1 VASNGWAH
9 VVLGWHLAYF
19 KNRIFPTG
27 AGKSRCFVLLNG
39 RGALPLPLA
48 MLLVQIR
55 VQGEGEAK
63 LPSFLTYRLISVP
76 ATNREDKAVYT
87 ETQLSQI
94 KSQKYR
100 PILSHLV
107 LRVAQAFDIYERAEM
122 NQAEIYGAASSRS
135 QKCLLGTGAWCI
147 WIPST
152 HFSIKAQQLS
162 RKSYMLWMSL
172 KLQVTKPAACLCLLM
187 SFLTYRASSSCQGPR
202 RILSTS
208 VGILSALSIYLSK
221 SPRPGRHLA
230 DHCSSRSFVK
240 MSFSL

>member
-1 VASNGWAH
+1 
-9 VVLGWHLAYF
+9 
-19 KNRIFPTG
+19 
-27 AGKSRCFVLLNG
+27 
-39 RGALPLPLA
+39 

-87 ETQLSQI
+87 EAQPSQL

-122 NQAEIYGAASSRS
+122 NQAEIYGASSSRS

-172 KLQVTKPAACLCLLM
+172 KLQVTKLAACLCLLM
-187 SFLTYRASSSCQGPR
+187 SFSNLSRKQLLPGTSSDSVHQR
-202 RILSTS
+202 RHPFSTKY
-208 VGILSALSIYLSK
+208 I
-221 SPRPGRHLA
+221 
-230 DHCSSRSFVK
+230 FVK
-240 MSFSL
+240 ITTPWTTFGRSLFKQILCEDEF

>member
-1 VASNGWAH
+1 
-9 VVLGWHLAYF
+9 
-19 KNRIFPTG
+19 
-27 AGKSRCFVLLNG
+27 
-39 RGALPLPLA
+39 

-63 LPSFLTYRLISVP
+63 LPSFLSYRLISVP

-87 ETQLSQI
+87 EAQPSQL
-94 KSQKYR
+94 KSQKDR

-107 LRVAQAFDIYERAEM
+107 PRVAQAFDTYERVEM
-122 NQAEIYGAASSRS
+122 NQAEIYGATSSRS

-172 KLQVTKPAACLCLLM
+172 KLQVTKLAACLCLLM
-187 SFLTYRASSSCQGPR
+187 SFSNLSRKQLLPGTSSDSVHQCRHPF
-202 RILSTS
+202 STKY
-208 VGILSALSIYLSK
+208 I
-221 SPRPGRHLA
+221 
-230 DHCSSRSFVK
+230 FVK
-240 MSFSL
+240 ITTPWTTFGRSLFKQILCEDEF

>member
-1 VASNGWAH
+1 MGGPTLFSDGIWRLLKPN
-9 VVLGWHLAYF
+9 
-19 KNRIFPTG
+19 NPTG

-63 LPSFLTYRLISVP
+63 LPSFLTYRLIS
-76 ATNREDKAVYT
+76 
-87 ETQLSQI
+87 LSQL
-94 KSQKYR
+94 KSQKCR

-172 KLQVTKPAACLCLLM
+172 KLQVTKLAACLCLLM
-187 SFLTYRASSSCQGPR
+187 SFSNLSRKQLLPGTSSDSVHQCRHPF
-202 RILSTS
+202 STKY
-208 VGILSALSIYLSK
+208 I
-221 SPRPGRHLA
+221 
-230 DHCSSRSFVK
+230 FVK
-240 MSFSL
+240 ITTPWTTFGRSLFKQILCEDEF